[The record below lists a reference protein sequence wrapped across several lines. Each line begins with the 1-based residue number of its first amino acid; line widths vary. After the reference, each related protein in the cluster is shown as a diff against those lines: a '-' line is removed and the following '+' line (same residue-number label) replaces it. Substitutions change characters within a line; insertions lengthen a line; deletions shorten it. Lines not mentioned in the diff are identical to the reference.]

1 MLTQVTSRVHHADVP
16 TVNIEGS
23 GMARNRYAVLL
34 VACLATFAINLDTN
48 IVNVAL
54 PALNRDLDASTR
66 DLQWVVDAYNL
77 AFAALVLGAGSL
89 GDRFGRRPALITG
102 LVGFA
107 VASGLGAVCTTSGQL
122 TAARAVM
129 GLFAALIFP
138 TTLSIITNAFRERGA
153 RARAIGIWGAV
164 TGVAVAVGPVIG
176 GLLLEHFWW
185 GSVFVA
191 LVPVA
196 AVTAALTVW
205 LVPESRDAAAPGIDL
220 PGVLAGSATIGL
232 LVYTIIEAPHRG
244 WAAPITIAGF
254 AVTVALGGI
263 FVLIERRVA
272 HPMLDVSVFA
282 TRAFTAASMSVT
294 VAFFALFGFIFLVT
308 QYFQFIR
315 GYGPLSTGV
324 RILPVAGT
332 IAAGSAAGPPLVAR
346 FGTRPV
352 VMTGLALLGG
362 SFAWIAASPIDE
374 SYWLIVGQMIMM
386 GLGLGLTQV
395 PATDSILSV
404 LPAAKAG
411 VGSAVNDAT
420 REAGGTLG
428 VAVVGSVYASIFASH
443 LRDSDLARLPAD
455 LMAQAT
461 SSLGAALEVAQ
472 RSGGGPLVDAVN
484 SSFLSAFHVGCVV
497 GAAVCWAGA
506 LAASALPGRHLA
518 QVEHPGHPDHP
529 EPERTAS
536 TLPA

>member
-1 MLTQVTSRVHHADVP
+1 
-16 TVNIEGS
+16 
-23 GMARNRYAVLL
+23 MASNRYAVLT

-48 IVNVAL
+48 LVNVAL
-54 PALNRDLDASTR
+54 PSLTREIGASTR

-89 GDRFGRRPALITG
+89 GDRFGRRPALIIG
-102 LVGFA
+102 LLGFA
-107 VASGLGAVCTTSGQL
+107 AASGLGALCTGSGQL

-129 GLFAALIFP
+129 GVFAALIFP
-138 TTLSIITNAFRERGA
+138 TTLSIITNAFPVRRERA
-153 RARAIGIWGAV
+153 KAIGIWGAV
-164 TGVAVAVGPVIG
+164 TGVAVATGPVIG
-176 GLLLEHFWW
+176 GLLLENFWW

-196 AVTAALTVW
+196 IVTAGLAVW
-205 LVPESRDAAAPGIDL
+205 LVPESRDPAAPGIDV

-232 LVYTIIEAPHRG
+232 LVYMIIEAPHRG
-244 WAAPITIAGF
+244 WHAPLTIAGF
-254 AVTVALGGI
+254 AATAVLAAV
-263 FVLIERRVA
+263 FVMIERRVA

-308 QYFQFIR
+308 QYFQFVR

-332 IAAGSAAGPPLVAR
+332 IAAGSAAGPVLVAR

-352 VMTGLALLGG
+352 VMTGLTLLGG
-362 SFAWIAASPIDE
+362 SFAWIAASPLDV
-374 SYWLIVGQMIMM
+374 SYLLIVGQMVLM

-395 PATDSILSV
+395 PATESILSV
-404 LPAAKAG
+404 LPPAKAG
-411 VGSAVNDAT
+411 VGSAINDAT

-428 VAVVGSVYASIFASH
+428 VAVVGSVYTSIFVSH
-443 LRDSDLARLPAD
+443 LSDSSLAQLPAG
-455 LMAQAT
+455 LLAQAT
-461 SSLGAALEVAQ
+461 SSVGAALDVAT
-472 RSGGGPLVDAVN
+472 RAGGGPLVDAVH
-484 SSFLSAFHVGCVV
+484 SSFLSAFHIGCIV

-506 LAASALPGRHLA
+506 LAASALPGRPRPLPLVA
-518 QVEHPGHPDHP
+518 
-529 EPERTAS
+529 EPEATPS
-536 TLPA
+536 SVPA